1 MNPISS
7 PTSPR
12 PRIHGLDGL
21 RALAVICVILYHS
34 DIPGLFPAGFL
45 GVDIFFTVSGFIITT
60 LLLHEY
66 QETQRLDFRAFYIR
80 RARRLFPSALALLLV
95 VATLTPSIAP
105 ELLNRLGTDI
115 PAALVYASNWWQIA
129 SNQSYF
135 DSYGRPPI
143 LQHLWSLA
151 IEEQY
156 YIVWP
161 LFTVLL
167 LRLGSRYWLGM
178 ASLFLALL
186 SSTRMAYLYDHV
198 IDGGDPSR
206 IYLGTDSHLMGL
218 LVGSALA
225 CAWQH
230 WRLDALAQRPADTA
244 PRGLPLQAIGL
255 GALALL
261 ALMVLTLNDGS
272 ALLYRG
278 GFLAAALLTAAV
290 IVAATEPGTL
300 LHRVLGSRLL
310 TWIGTRSYALYLW
323 HWPVFVWLRPDAETL
338 PAALATFVVRL
349 AITAACA
356 ELSHQLIEKP
366 FRTPG
371 SNALT
376 APQRQALWVGGAA
389 ALSSALLVMT
399 VPVRVLEMNA
409 TESYFGQQFFARLT
423 PGPTSAFALSDSGP
437 FQTADGRPRP
447 RAPRVWPAGTEPGG
461 ISAIGD
467 SVLLGARDTL
477 LRSIPGIDVDAQ
489 VGRQGSEG
497 LKVVKDLRQQ
507 AALQDTVVIHLGT
520 NGYLSEPHFRE
531 LLRQLADRQLVVLI
545 NVHANRRWTSPNNVL
560 IERVGRDF
568 KNVVVVDWEE
578 QAGQHPEYFA
588 GDGIHLTSLGAK
600 ALAVQ
605 ISSAA
610 GAPLSSVDLGRS
622 ARHLH
627 SVALRGR
634 NLEGSGSAPPTE
646 SAADKRGREE
656 PAESARS
663 DLRPEGDPRA
673 KESPAL
679 EPVSERHEARTASAG

>member
-1 MNPISS
+1 
-7 PTSPR
+7 
-12 PRIHGLDGL
+12 L
-21 RALAVICVILYHS
+21 RAIAVICVIFYHS
-34 DIPGLFPAGFL
+34 DISGLFPAGFL

-66 QETQRLDFRAFYIR
+66 QVMQHIDFRAFYVR

-95 VATLTPSIAP
+95 VATLTPAIAP
-105 ELLNRLGTDI
+105 EALHRLSTDI

-135 DSYGRPPI
+135 ESYGRPPI

-161 LFTVLL
+161 LFLVLL
-167 LRLGSRYWLGM
+167 LRLGSRYWLGV
-178 ASLFLALL
+178 ASTFLALL
-186 SSTRMAYLYDHV
+186 SATRMAYLFDQV

-206 IYLGTDSHLMGL
+206 VYLGTDSHLMGL

-230 WRLDALAQRPADTA
+230 RRLDTPVQAHASASP
-244 PRGLPLQAIGL
+244 PPLQAAGL
-255 GALALL
+255 VAAALL
-261 ALMVLTLNDGS
+261 VLMVLTLNDSS

-278 GFLAAALLTAAV
+278 GFLAAAVLTAV
-290 IVAATEPGTL
+290 LIVAAAESGSL
-300 LHRVLGSRLL
+300 LHRVLGSRWLSR
-310 TWIGTRSYALYLW
+310 IGTRSYALYLW
-323 HWPVFVWLRPDAETL
+323 HWPVFVWLRPESDTL
-338 PAALATFVVRL
+338 QATLGTFGLRLLITVV
-349 AITAACA
+349 CA
-356 ELSHQLIEKP
+356 ELSHQLIERP
-366 FRTPG
+366 FRTPDG
-371 SNALT
+371 NTLR
-376 APQRQALWVGGAA
+376 PMQRKALWFGGAA
-389 ALSSALLVMT
+389 AFSSACLVVM
-399 VPVRVLEMNA
+399 VPVRVLEMNT
-409 TESYFGQQFFARLT
+409 TESYFGQQFYSRMT
-423 PGPTSAFALSDSGP
+423 SVPGGEFQRSPLGGLVLSDHGAR
-437 FQTADGRPRP
+437 QRLQRPWN
-447 RAPRVWPAGTEPGG
+447 AINAEAGG

-477 LRSIPGIDVDAQ
+477 VRSIPGIDIDAQ
-489 VGRQGSEG
+489 VGRQGNEG

-507 AALQDTVVIHLGT
+507 AALQETVVIHLGT

-578 QAGQHPEYFA
+578 VAGRHPEYFA

-600 ALAVQ
+600 AMAVQ

-610 GAPLSSVDLGRS
+610 GSPLSSVDSMQG
-622 ARHLH
+622 ARHLS
-627 SVALRGR
+627 SVVLRGR
-634 NLEGSGSAPPTE
+634 NLESHADGQPTPSNKPASE
-646 SAADKRGREE
+646 MAAQRPGHEDAAD
-656 PAESARS
+656 SARS
-663 DLRPEGDPRA
+663 QQRLEGEHKLREMG
-673 KESPAL
+673 SP
-679 EPVSERHEARTASAG
+679 EPVNERTGRQASAG

>member
-1 MNPISS
+1 
-7 PTSPR
+7 
-12 PRIHGLDGL
+12 L
-21 RALAVICVILYHS
+21 RAVAVICVIFYHS
-34 DIPGLFPAGFL
+34 DISGLFPAGFL

-66 QETQRLDFRAFYIR
+66 QEMQHINFRAFYLR

-95 VATLTPSIAP
+95 VATLTPAIAP
-105 ELLNRLGTDI
+105 EALHRLSTDI

-135 DSYGRPPI
+135 ESYGRPPI

-156 YIVWP
+156 YIFWP
-161 LFTVLL
+161 LFMVLL
-167 LRLGSRYWLGM
+167 LRLGSRYWLGV
-178 ASLFLALL
+178 ASAFLALL
-186 SSTRMAYLYDHV
+186 SATRMAYLFDQV

-206 IYLGTDSHLMGL
+206 AYLGTDSHLMGL

-225 CAWQH
+225 CAWQY
-230 WRLDALAQRPADTA
+230 RRMEMPVQARACASP
-244 PRGLPLQAIGL
+244 PPLQAAGL
-255 GALALL
+255 VAAALL

-278 GFLAAALLTAAV
+278 GFLAAAVLTAV
-290 IVAATEPGTL
+290 LIVAAAEPGGM

-310 TWIGTRSYALYLW
+310 SHIGTRSYALYLW
-323 HWPVFVWLRPDAETL
+323 HWPVFVWLRPQSDTFQATL
-338 PAALATFVVRL
+338 GTLVLRL
-349 AITAACA
+349 VITVACA
-356 ELSHQLIEKP
+356 ELSHLLIERP

-371 SNALT
+371 GNTLS
-376 APQRQALWVGGAA
+376 APQRKALWFGGAA
-389 ALSSALLVMT
+389 AFSSACLVVM

-409 TESYFGQQFFARLT
+409 TESYFGQQFFSRMTSVSGGEFPLSP
-423 PGPTSAFALSDSGP
+423 PGGLILADHGERQRMQRPWSAINAE
-437 FQTADGRPRP
+437 A
-447 RAPRVWPAGTEPGG
+447 GG

-477 LRSIPGIDVDAQ
+477 VRSIPGIDIDAQ
-489 VGRQGSEG
+489 VGRQGNEG

-507 AALQDTVVIHLGT
+507 ATLQGTVVIHLGT

-578 QAGQHPEYFA
+578 VAGQHPEYFA

-600 ALAVQ
+600 AMAVQ

-610 GAPLSSVDLGRS
+610 GAPLSSVDLGRG
-622 ARHLH
+622 AHHLR
-627 SVALRGR
+627 SVVLRGR
-634 NLEGSGSAPPTE
+634 NLEDSASGLPGSSNGHASELAAQRHGHE
-646 SAADKRGREE
+646 EAADV
-656 PAESARS
+656 ARP
-663 DLRPEGDPRA
+663 DARPEVEPKTR
-673 KESPAL
+673 EMVSP
-679 EPVSERHEARTASAG
+679 EPVTERGGRQASAG